1 VSCFKKPEWIWLR
14 DLRLGRRASL
24 VKRRV
29 KPRAAKPCRTAA
41 IEYFSKGVM
50 MQKRF
55 KQWMLL
61 AAFVPTF
68 AMAQSLQNQAPN
80 QAAAPAAAAAAPVD
94 SAKQAAIN
102 DLLAAID
109 AQKLVGAIGN
119 SAQMQSKQL
128 VPAILSDAL
137 SENKSLN
144 DKQKQAAV
152 PSLQKNAVPKLVD
165 SAGQVFATDS
175 FRQDAMK
182 AQFDAYA
189 KYYTTD
195 EIKDLTAFYK
205 SPTGRKF
212 IQVQDQVGRDVVNGL
227 MQKYM
232 PQAIKATR
240 TQADKE
246 VADVKPG
253 K

>member
-1 VSCFKKPEWIWLR
+1 
-14 DLRLGRRASL
+14 
-24 VKRRV
+24 
-29 KPRAAKPCRTAA
+29 
-41 IEYFSKGVM
+41 M

-55 KQWMLL
+55 KQLMLL

-68 AMAQSLQNQAPN
+68 AMAQALQTQ
-80 QAAAPAAAAAAPVD
+80 QAAPAAAAPSAPAPVD
-94 SAKQAAIN
+94 PAKQAAIK
-102 DLLAAID
+102 DLLDAID

-119 SAQMQSKQL
+119 SAQMQAKQL

-137 SENKSLN
+137 SDNKSLT
-144 DKQKQAAV
+144 DKQKQASV
-152 PSLQKNAVPKLVD
+152 PTLQKNAVPKLVD
-165 SAGQVFATDS
+165 SAGQVFAPGS
-175 FRQDAMK
+175 FRQDAMQ
-182 AQFDAYA
+182 AQYDAYA
-189 KYYTTD
+189 KYYSTQ

-232 PQAIKATR
+232 PQSIKATR
-240 TQADKE
+240 DQADKE
-246 VADVKPG
+246 VASVKPA

>member
-1 VSCFKKPEWIWLR
+1 
-14 DLRLGRRASL
+14 
-24 VKRRV
+24 
-29 KPRAAKPCRTAA
+29 
-41 IEYFSKGVM
+41 
-50 MQKRF
+50 MQGRF

-68 AMAQSLQNQAPN
+68 AMAQSLQNQAP
-80 QAAAPAAAAAAPVD
+80 AMSAAPAAPAAAPVD
-94 SAKQAAIN
+94 PAKQAAIK
-102 DLLAAID
+102 DLLDAID

-119 SAQMQSKQL
+119 SAQMQAKQL

-137 SENKSLN
+137 SENKTMT
-144 DKQKQAAV
+144 DKQKQASV
-152 PSLQKNAVPKLVD
+152 PTLQKNAVPKLVD
-165 SAGQVFATDS
+165 SAGQVFATDA
-175 FRQDAMK
+175 FKQDAIQ
-182 AQFDAYA
+182 AQYDAYA
-189 KYYTTD
+189 KYYSTQ

-232 PQAIKATR
+232 PQSIKATR
-240 TQADKE
+240 DQADKE
-246 VADVKPG
+246 VASVKPA

>member
-1 VSCFKKPEWIWLR
+1 
-14 DLRLGRRASL
+14 
-24 VKRRV
+24 
-29 KPRAAKPCRTAA
+29 
-41 IEYFSKGVM
+41 

-55 KQWMLL
+55 KQVMLL
-61 AAFVPTF
+61 AALVPTF
-68 AMAQSLQNQAPN
+68 AMAQALQSQAP
-80 QAAAPAAAAAAPVD
+80 ATAPAAAAAPVD
-94 SAKQAAIN
+94 PAKQAAIK
-102 DLLAAID
+102 DLLDAID

-119 SAQMQSKQL
+119 SAQMQAKQL

-137 SENKSLN
+137 SENKTMS

-152 PSLQKNAVPKLVD
+152 PTLQKNTVPKLVD

-175 FRQDAMK
+175 FKQDAMQ
-182 AQFDAYA
+182 AQYDAYA
-189 KYYTTD
+189 KYYSTQ
-195 EIKDLTAFYK
+195 EIKDLTTFYR

-232 PQAIKATR
+232 PQSIKATR
-240 TQADKE
+240 DQADRE
-246 VADVKPG
+246 VAAVKVG

>member
-1 VSCFKKPEWIWLR
+1 
-14 DLRLGRRASL
+14 
-24 VKRRV
+24 
-29 KPRAAKPCRTAA
+29 
-41 IEYFSKGVM
+41 
-50 MQKRF
+50 MQGRF

-68 AMAQSLQNQAPN
+68 AMAQSLQNQAPA
-80 QAAAPAAAAAAPVD
+80 QTAAPAAAAAPVD
-94 SAKQAAIN
+94 PAKQAAIK
-102 DLLAAID
+102 DLLDAID

-137 SENKSLN
+137 SENKTMN

-152 PSLQKNAVPKLVD
+152 PTLQKNAVPKLVD
-165 SAGQVFATDS
+165 SAGQVFATDA
-175 FRQDAMK
+175 FRKDAMQ
-182 AQFDAYA
+182 AQYDAYA
-189 KYYTTD
+189 KYYSTD
-195 EIKDLTAFYK
+195 EIKDLTNFYK
-205 SPTGRKF
+205 STTGRKF

-240 TQADKE
+240 TQADQE
-246 VADVKPG
+246 VASVKPSA

>member
-1 VSCFKKPEWIWLR
+1 
-14 DLRLGRRASL
+14 
-24 VKRRV
+24 
-29 KPRAAKPCRTAA
+29 
-41 IEYFSKGVM
+41 
-50 MQKRF
+50 MQGRF

-68 AMAQSLQNQAPN
+68 AMAQSLQNQAPA
-80 QAAAPAAAAAAPVD
+80 QTAAPAAAAAPVD
-94 SAKQAAIN
+94 PAKQAAIKE
-102 DLLAAID
+102 LLDAID

-137 SENKSLN
+137 SENKTMN

-165 SAGQVFATDS
+165 SAGQVFATDA
-175 FRQDAMK
+175 FRKDAMQ
-182 AQFDAYA
+182 AQYEAYA
-189 KYYTTD
+189 KYYSTD
-195 EIKDLTAFYK
+195 EIKDLTNFYK

-240 TQADKE
+240 TQADQE
-246 VADVKPG
+246 VASVKPSA

>member
-1 VSCFKKPEWIWLR
+1 
-14 DLRLGRRASL
+14 
-24 VKRRV
+24 
-29 KPRAAKPCRTAA
+29 
-41 IEYFSKGVM
+41 

-55 KQWMLL
+55 KQVMLL
-61 AAFVPTF
+61 AALVPTF
-68 AMAQSLQNQAPN
+68 AMAQALQNQAP
-80 QAAAPAAAAAAPVD
+80 AEAPAAAAAPVD
-94 SAKQAAIN
+94 PAKQAAIK
-102 DLLAAID
+102 DLLDAID

-119 SAQMQSKQL
+119 SAQMQAKQL

-137 SENKSLN
+137 SENKTMT

-175 FRQDAMK
+175 FKTDAMQ
-182 AQFDAYA
+182 AQYDAYA
-189 KYYTTD
+189 KYYSTS
-195 EIKDLTAFYK
+195 EIKDLTTFYK

-232 PQAIKATR
+232 PQSIKATR
-240 TQADKE
+240 DQADKE
-246 VADVKPG
+246 VAAVKPG

>member
-1 VSCFKKPEWIWLR
+1 
-14 DLRLGRRASL
+14 
-24 VKRRV
+24 
-29 KPRAAKPCRTAA
+29 
-41 IEYFSKGVM
+41 
-50 MQKRF
+50 MQGRF

-68 AMAQSLQNQAPN
+68 AMAQSLQNQAPA
-80 QAAAPAAAAAAPVD
+80 QSAAPAAAAAPVD
-94 SAKQAAIN
+94 PAKQAAIK
-102 DLLAAID
+102 DLLDAID

-137 SENKSLN
+137 SENKTLN

-152 PSLQKNAVPKLVD
+152 PTLQKNAVPKLVD
-165 SAGQVFATDS
+165 SAGQVFATDA
-175 FRQDAMK
+175 FRKDAMQ
-182 AQFDAYA
+182 AQYDAYA
-189 KYYTTD
+189 KYYSTD
-195 EIKDLTAFYK
+195 EIKDLTNFYK
-205 SPTGRKF
+205 SATGRKF

-240 TQADKE
+240 TQADQE
-246 VADVKPG
+246 VASVKPSA